1 MAGCDMDIHQVAKLA
16 RIALTP
22 DEAQRYEAQLN
33 RVLTHMEQLAKVN
46 LEAQPSAHSQ
56 PLFDVLRHDEIR
68 PGLSHEAALSNAPRQ
83 TLGQFQI
90 PKVIE

>member
-1 MAGCDMDIHQVAKLA
+1 
-16 RIALTP
+16 
-22 DEAQRYEAQLN
+22 
-33 RVLTHMEQLAKVN
+33 
-46 LEAQPSAHSQ
+46 
-56 PLFDVLRHDEIR
+56 LFDVLRHDEIR

>member
-1 MAGCDMDIHQVAKLA
+1 
-16 RIALTP
+16 
-22 DEAQRYEAQLN
+22 
-33 RVLTHMEQLAKVN
+33 
-46 LEAQPSAHSQ
+46 
-56 PLFDVLRHDEIR
+56 VLRHDEIR